1 MAEPTDGSRAQACA
15 DSHSGCCRNAVCPAC
30 LPPRPHPAAPP
41 PPPPRFLSGDGAAT
55 DAVLS
60 ASAAALGLEP
70 LESEYLVDER
80 GAHPLLPPWPLLG
93 AAMARGLPHLLLGC
107 FAAEGDNVPHAM
119 EVAGCAVGL
128 LGLTAAAGPSGSGE
142 ASPALRVPC
151 SFAALYGRTSGIDAF
166 LG

>member
-1 MAEPTDGSRAQACA
+1 MP
-15 DSHSGCCRNAVCPAC
+15 C
-30 LPPRPHPAAPP
+30 LPARPPSSRCSPSPPRR
-41 PPPPRFLSGDGAAT
+41 RFLSGDGAAT

-93 AAMARGLPHLLLGC
+93 AATARGLPHLLLGC